1 VWVTPGGN
9 KLAHGAYHL
18 TGTRPGR
25 GVGTGPEFEDLVRKY
40 LDSLY
45 NYALVL
51 TRQAEDAED
60 LLQESLVRAYQG
72 FDTFD
77 PSLNFKPW
85 IFTIMRNVQ
94 IDRHRRRRV
103 RPTEEPLGGD
113 EDAGPAVPMEG
124 PLYSIPFAPE
134 DILLRRE
141 TVEQVREAIRR
152 LPAPL
157 REIVELR
164 DIEGLSYREIA
175 TIVSRPI
182 GTVMSRLFRGRNL
195 LRTHL
200 VEPLP
205 RPGEPGVSVRHDGL

>member
-1 VWVTPGGN
+1 
-9 KLAHGAYHL
+9 
-18 TGTRPGR
+18 
-25 GVGTGPEFEDLVRKY
+25 VGTGPEFEDLVRKY

-51 TRQAEDAED
+51 ARHAEDGED

-77 PSLNFKPW
+77 PSLSFKPW
-85 IFTIMRNVQ
+85 IFTIMRNVH

-103 RPTEEPLGGD
+103 RPPEEPVGGD
-113 EDAGPAVPMEG
+113 EDAEPPVPMEG

-141 TVEQVREAIRR
+141 TVEQVRDAIRR
-152 LPAPL
+152 LPPPL

-175 TIVSRPI
+175 TIVSRPM

-195 LRTHL
+195 LRTYL
-200 VEPLP
+200 VEPAL
-205 RPGEPGVSVRHDGL
+205 RPGEPGISVRHDGL

>member
-1 VWVTPGGN
+1 VRTIWWDAAGENV
-9 KLAHGAYHL
+9 
-18 TGTRPGR
+18 GR
-25 GVGTGPEFEDLVRKY
+25 EPEFQDLVHKY

-72 FDTFD
+72 FDTFN
-77 PSLNFKPW
+77 PTLSFKPW
-85 IFTIMRNVQ
+85 MFTIMRNVQ
-94 IDRHRRRRV
+94 IDRYRRRRA
-103 RPTEEPLGGD
+103 RPMEEPLEGD
-113 EDAGPAVPMEG
+113 AEPEPAVPMEG

-152 LPAPL
+152 LPPPL

-182 GTVMSRLFRGRNL
+182 GTVMSRLYRGRNL

-200 VEPLP
+200 VEPAP
-205 RPGEPGVSVRHDGL
+205 RPGEQGISVRDGL

>member
-1 VWVTPGGN
+1 
-9 KLAHGAYHL
+9 
-18 TGTRPGR
+18 
-25 GVGTGPEFEDLVRKY
+25 VGTGPEFEDLVRKY

-51 TRQAEDAED
+51 TRQSEDAED

-77 PSLNFKPW
+77 PSLSFKPW
-85 IFTIMRNVQ
+85 IFTVMRNVQ

-103 RPTEEPLGGD
+103 RPTEEPLRGD
-113 EDAGPAVPMEG
+113 EDAEPALPLEG

-141 TVEQVREAIRR
+141 TVEQVRDAIRR
-152 LPAPL
+152 LPPPL

-200 VEPLP
+200 VEPTL
-205 RPGEPGVSVRHDGL
+205 RPGESGISVRHDGL